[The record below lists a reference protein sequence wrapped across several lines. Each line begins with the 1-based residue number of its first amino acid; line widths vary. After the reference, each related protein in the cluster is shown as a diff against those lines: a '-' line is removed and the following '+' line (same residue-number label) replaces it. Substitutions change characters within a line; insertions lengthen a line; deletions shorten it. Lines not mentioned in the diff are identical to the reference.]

1 MLNQVKKKGRVLGEK
16 SMGCCMGGRVLQW
29 EMGGIT
35 RLRKASKRKGHFKQN
50 LNNEWEFMEDSE
62 EEHLKQRKEPEDR
75 IRFDIFRKQKQDQYV
90 ESVVTKEERSVR

>member
-1 MLNQVKKKGRVLGEK
+1 
-16 SMGCCMGGRVLQW
+16 
-29 EMGGIT
+29 
-35 RLRKASKRKGHFKQN
+35 
-50 LNNEWEFMEDSE
+50 MEDSE